1 MRRPRRPVT
10 TSVEVS
16 ALTVRYG
23 GVKAVDDFTLSHS
36 SGGVIGLIGPN
47 GAGKTTLLNALSGV
61 TPPTSGTIRVN
72 GRDLTGAGPV
82 RTARLGVTRTFQNL
96 QIFGSLTVLQNVM
109 LPRTARSVHLS
120 LGHVLGLAG
129 SRKRVE
135 AERRTAGE
143 LLDRVGLGPYAH
155 LPAESLAYGLQRRV
169 EIARALAGD
178 PALLLLDEP
187 LAGLARAESAGLTGL
202 FTDIA
207 AEGVTVLM
215 VEHDVAG
222 VFAVSDRVLVLDHG
236 RLLADGTSE
245 QIAADPVVRA
255 AYLGEET

>member
-1 MRRPRRPVT
+1 MT
-10 TSVEVS
+10 TAVEVFR
-16 ALTVRYG
+16 ATVRYG
-23 GVKAVDDFTLSHS
+23 GVTAVEDFTFSHS

-47 GAGKTTLLNALSGV
+47 GAGKTTLMNALSGV
-61 TPPTSGTIRVN
+61 TPLTSGTIRVN
-72 GRDLTGAGPV
+72 GHDITGVGPV

-109 LPRTARSVHLS
+109 LPRTARSLSLS
-120 LGHVLGLAG
+120 LGHVLGLA
-129 SRKRVE
+129 SARRRIAV
-135 AERRTAGE
+135 ERRTAHE
-143 LLDRVGLGPYAH
+143 LLERVGMAQYAH
-155 LPAESLAYGLQRRV
+155 LSANSLAYGLQRRV

-187 LAGLARAESAGLTGL
+187 LAGLARAESTDLTSL

-207 AEGVTVLM
+207 AEGVTVLL

-222 VFAVSDRVLVLDHG
+222 VLSVSDRVVVLDHG

-245 QIAADPVVRA
+245 RIAADPAVRA
-255 AYLGEET
+255 AYLGEER

>member
-1 MRRPRRPVT
+1 MRRPGRSVT

-23 GVKAVDDFTLSHS
+23 GVKAVEDFTLSHS

-47 GAGKTTLLNALSGV
+47 GAGKTTLLNSLSGV

-72 GRDLTGAGPV
+72 GHDLTGVGPV

-109 LPRTARSVHLS
+109 LPRTARSLPLS
-120 LGHVLGLAG
+120 LGHVLGLAT

-143 LLDRVGLGPYAH
+143 LLERVGLGPYAH
-155 LPAESLAYGLQRRV
+155 LSAGSLAYGLQRRV

-187 LAGLARAESAGLTGL
+187 LAGLARAESADLTAL

-236 RLLADGTSE
+236 RPGWRRVSGGRR
-245 QIAADPVVRA
+245 P
-255 AYLGEET
+255 G

>member
-1 MRRPRRPVT
+1 MT

-47 GAGKTTLLNALSGV
+47 GAGKTTLLNSLSGV

-72 GRDLTGAGPV
+72 GHDLTGVGPV

-109 LPRTARSVHLS
+109 LPRTARSLPLS
-120 LGHVLGLAG
+120 LGHVLGLAT

-135 AERRTAGE
+135 AERRTASE
-143 LLDRVGLGPYAH
+143 LLERVGLGPYAH
-155 LPAESLAYGLQRRV
+155 LSAGSLAYGLQRRV

-187 LAGLARAESAGLTGL
+187 LAGLARAESADLTAL

-245 QIAADPVVRA
+245 RIAADPVVRT
-255 AYLGEET
+255 AYLGEEM